1 MSSRPSGN
9 LATEPRPA
17 PRPPSTRVEPGRFA
31 LAGVAAVMALGGP
44 LVAAQLPPASLEEPR
59 PPGVLARLV
68 SARGSNAYLRLPVH
82 LGRAEALLGVAVA
95 EGGDLLVS
103 VEGATLRSSDRGRT
117 WSRAPAPPS
126 PPRPVDVQQ
135 RPSSPE
141 PARPGVDPAVAAELA
156 SILPGAEVTASA
168 AGEGVRVAATSNQ
181 LSWSLW
187 LDEGE
192 GWRRTLL
199 GGDDFL
205 DAAVDALG
213 HPWLISSAGS
223 LLRGS
228 LDGASWELAGRTG
241 RPMRRLR
248 FEGTQGRLEDPK
260 TGETAEFDAQAQPV
274 SLAVTLRPAST
285 PSGAEGP
292 PSPGRASA
300 CLVETPEG
308 RLEASC
314 ELLATAGGRRWSR
327 VGDGELRGLAS
338 MATTATGAAGA
349 VPPERSTSSE
359 APAVWSPEAVGQGRA
374 PLGLVPLRYG
384 GLLLVGEDRLLA
396 RRPPGATHW
405 TEVTHRPGV
414 PPWVY
419 PMVLLALGLGLL
431 ASRPRKPRKATPAGI
446 TEMLSSDQP
455 IDSPREDVLG
465 LNGIATGLSRFLRN
479 AATRPSLTVAVTGPW
494 GSGKSSLL
502 KLFERDVRTHG
513 FHPVHFNAWH
523 HEQEQNVVAALYSLI
538 SRTGYPALPSLQAV
552 RFRLNLLLLK
562 FRRRY
567 LFRLA
572 AAGLLLL
579 GGVFFFVTN
588 EWAKADF
595 VARVSAI
602 GASDPEASAWSGGL
616 FDLAR
621 ADGLG
626 AALSMLAG
634 LLWLGRT
641 LRRQLKAFG
650 LDAAALVANLEP
662 GETKSQVG
670 FHATFARDFADVTR
684 ALAPWRLFIIVDDLE
699 RCGPKNTLRMLEAIN
714 FLVTSGDCFVVL
726 AVARDA
732 LEKSVSK
739 GLEEAGLEADAK
751 RYLEKLVNVEL
762 RVPPFGDRAAA
773 DLLERGARPEP
784 SPPDEPQLA
793 LRLRRAELVASA
805 TAWAAT
811 AKSLAFI
818 TGLLVAAAGAGRL
831 VGTLTTDAPATP
843 SGTITTWP
851 TSATAPRRR
860 PTAGAIA
867 PRATDGRP
875 PWVSSAAP
883 PATGTLYALGA
894 ASGLLLS
901 LVLLLSWRSTG
912 VLLRDSE
919 DFAHAL
925 ASWAPTLRRRYGT
938 PRALKRFLNLVRFYA
953 MQEEPTSLEPLPWL
967 ASLRY
972 AWLAGREPL
981 FAGDL
986 ERPSGWRALW
996 RRLREG
1002 TLPGAGAPSAQLPE
1016 KAMQHWLVALAV
1028 LSEEDPRVAEAANL
1042 HAILS
1047 GSIPSHVDV
1056 APEVRAGFHA
1066 VGLPAPPKLETVAQ
1080 ALRSVRTLA
1089 EVR

>member
-1 MSSRPSGN
+1 MSIRPSGN
-9 LATEPRPA
+9 LASEPRPA
-17 PRPPSTRVEPGRFA
+17 PGPPSTRVEPGRFA

-44 LVAAQLPPASLEEPR
+44 LLAAQLPTARVEEPG
-59 PPGVLARLV
+59 PPGLLARLV
-68 SARGSNAYLRLPVH
+68 SARGSNAYLRLPAH
-82 LGRAEALLGVAVA
+82 LGRPEALLGVAVA

-103 VEGATLRSSDRGRT
+103 LEGATLRSSDRGRT

-126 PPRPVDVQQ
+126 PSRPVDVQQ

-141 PARPGVDPAVAAELA
+141 PARPMVDPAVVGELA
-156 SILPGAEVTASA
+156 LLLPGAEVTAAA
-168 AGEGVRVAATSNQ
+168 AGEGLRVAATSNQ
-181 LSWSLW
+181 LTWSLW

-205 DAAVDALG
+205 DVAVDSLG
-213 HPWLISSAGS
+213 HPWLLSSAGS

-228 LDGASWELAGRTG
+228 LDGASWELAGWTG

-248 FEGTQGRLEDPK
+248 FEGARGRLEDPE
-260 TGETAEFDAQAQPV
+260 TGETAEFDAQDPPV
-274 SLAVTLRPAST
+274 SLAVTLTSAPTR
-285 PSGAEGP
+285 SGAEGP

-308 RLEASC
+308 GREASC
-314 ELLATAGGRRWSR
+314 ELLANVGGRRWSR

-338 MATTATGAAGA
+338 MASSAAGA
-349 VPPERSTSSE
+349 GTVPLGPSTAAE
-359 APAVWSPEAVGQGRA
+359 AKTVWTLEAVGLGRA
-374 PLGLVPLRYG
+374 PLGLVALRYG

-405 TEVTHRPGV
+405 TEVAHRPGV
-414 PPWVY
+414 PLWVY

-431 ASRPRKPRKATPAGI
+431 ASRPRRPRKATPAGI

-465 LNGIATGLSRFLRN
+465 LNDIATGLSRFLRN

-602 GASDPEASAWSGGL
+602 GASDPEAAAWSGGL

-670 FHATFARDFADVTR
+670 FHATFASDFADVTR

-699 RCGPKNTLRMLEAIN
+699 RCGPKNTLRILEAIN

-773 DLLERGARPEP
+773 DILERGARPEP

-805 TAWAAT
+805 TTWAAR
-811 AKSLAFI
+811 ANSLAFI
-818 TGLLVAAAGAGRL
+818 TGLLVAAAGMGRL
-831 VGTLTTDAPATP
+831 VGTLTTDAPAAP
-843 SGTITTWP
+843 SGTSTTWR
-851 TSATAPRRR
+851 TKATAARLP
-860 PTAGAIA
+860 PTTGAPA
-867 PRATDGRP
+867 PLAPDARP
-875 PWVSSAAP
+875 PWVSSAAA
-883 PATGTLYALGA
+883 PATGMLYGLGA

-919 DFAHAL
+919 DFAQAL

-981 FAGDL
+981 FAREL

-1002 TLPGAGAPSAQLPE
+1002 TLPGAGAPSAQLPG

-1080 ALRSVRTLA
+1080 ALRSVRTMA